1 MNIWGEDKVEFICKE
16 CLITQ
21 LEYKEFKS
29 KEGTV
34 YPYRTI
40 TLFDGVRTYDL
51 TLDKDCPVDGFVPN
65 KKYRVGVKIN
75 NGKVKVSSL
84 ALYKE

>member
-1 MNIWGEDKVEFICKE
+1 MEFIGKS

-40 TLFDGVRTYDL
+40 TLFDGVRTFDL
-51 TLDKDCPVDGFVPN
+51 TLDKECPVDGFVPN
-65 KKYRVGVKIN
+65 KNYCVGIKVN

-84 ALYKE
+84 AFRKE